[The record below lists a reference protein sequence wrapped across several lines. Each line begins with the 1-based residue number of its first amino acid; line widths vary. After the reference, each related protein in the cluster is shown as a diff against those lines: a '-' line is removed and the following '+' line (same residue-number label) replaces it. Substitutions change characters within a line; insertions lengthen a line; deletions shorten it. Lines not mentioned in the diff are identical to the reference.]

1 MAMELAYKLLSV
13 EEFLD
18 ACPND
23 QRHYQLIDGVIVA
36 MAPPA
41 IPHQIIAG
49 NLTFELGAA
58 LRANR
63 PHCTVRSQAGIAPQ
77 GLSGRNHFETD
88 ITVTCEPGGY
98 RGIAAEPVL
107 IVEIQ
112 SPSTERD
119 DHFVKLPH
127 YQRIPSLQEILY
139 VESER
144 IAATLYRR
152 SGDGWQTIDL
162 DGGDAGLQLE
172 TIGLDLPLSA
182 LYRGV
187 PGLSP

>member
-1 MAMELAYKLLSV
+1 MELAYKLLTV
-13 EEFLD
+13 DEFLD
-18 ACPND
+18 CCPND

-41 IPHQIIAG
+41 IPHQIIAA
-49 NLTFELGAA
+49 NLTIDIGLAV
-58 LRANR
+58 RQNR
-63 PHCTVRSQAGIAPQ
+63 PGCSTRSQAGIAPQ

-88 ITVTCEPGGY
+88 ITVTCESGGY
-98 RGIAAEPVL
+98 KGIAAEPVL

-127 YQRIPSLQEILY
+127 YQNLPSLQEILY
-139 VESER
+139 VESQR
-144 IAATLYRR
+144 VAATLYRR
-152 SGDGWQTIDL
+152 SGEGWQTIEL
-162 DGGDAGLQLE
+162 DGGDARLQLE
-172 TIGLDLPLSA
+172 TIGLDLPLSS

-187 PGLSP
+187 PGF

>member
-1 MAMELAYKLLSV
+1 MELAYKLLSV

-18 ACPND
+18 SCPND

-41 IPHQIIAG
+41 IPHQIIASR
-49 NLTFELGAA
+49 LTAHIVSA
-58 LRANR
+58 VDANR
-63 PHCTVRSQAGIAPQ
+63 PGCSTRSQAGIAPQ
-77 GLSGRNHFETD
+77 GLAGRNHFETD

-98 RGIAAEPVL
+98 KGIAAEPVL

-127 YQRIPSLQEILY
+127 YQSLPSLQEILY
-139 VESER
+139 VESQR
-144 IAATLYRR
+144 VAATLYRR
-152 SGDGWQTIDL
+152 NGEAWETIDL
-162 DGGDAGLQLE
+162 DGGEARLQLE
-172 TIGLDLPLSA
+172 TIGLDLPLSL

-187 PGLSP
+187 PGF